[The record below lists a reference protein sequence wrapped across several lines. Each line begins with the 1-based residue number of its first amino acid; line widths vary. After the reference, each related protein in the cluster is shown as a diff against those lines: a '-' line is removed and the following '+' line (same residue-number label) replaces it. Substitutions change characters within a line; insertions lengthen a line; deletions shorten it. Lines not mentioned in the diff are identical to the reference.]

1 MEKTNVMRILDQ
13 KKIKYEGI
21 SYECD
26 EFHDGLEIALKLDE
40 NPSFVYKT
48 IVLISPQRK
57 NYVCMLPVDKE
68 LDLKK
73 CARAVNEKSL
83 DLLPL
88 KEVLPTTGYVRG
100 GCSPIG
106 MKKQFKT
113 IIQNGYI
120 NEYII
125 FSGGKI
131 GFQVKMNYNDLKRVI
146 PLIEADIIK
155 GE

>member
-21 SYECD
+21 TYECD
-26 EFHDGLEIALKLDE
+26 EFHDGLEIATKLNEDP
-40 NPSFVYKT
+40 NIVYKT
-48 IVLISPQRK
+48 LVLYSPQK
-57 NYVCMLPVDKE
+57 KYYVFMLPVICE

-73 CARAVNEKSL
+73 CAKAVNEKSL

-88 KEVLPTTGYVRG
+88 KDVLPTTGYVRG

-113 IIQNGYI
+113 VIAKN
-120 NEYII
+120 NLTDII

-131 GFQVKMNYNDLKRVI
+131 GFQVKMKYEDLKKAI
-146 PLIEADIIK
+146 SIIEADIIK